1 MSIGE
6 HAPLD
11 RPLVVPMSWE
21 EYERLDPDVRQ
32 EYVSGCLVVNPR
44 PTFRHQV
51 MVRNLTN
58 VLDAACPPDYTAV
71 NEWAWKPE
79 ADEWAPDVM
88 VCERDDDA
96 VRFTGIPQVIVEVL
110 STNRA
115 DDLVLKLY
123 RYGAAGLPRYW
134 IADPLEPSVRAYVL
148 RDGIY
153 EEVAH
158 AIGDDEVEFDF
169 SVGRVTLRP
178 SDLLR

>member
-1 MSIGE
+1 M
-6 HAPLD
+6 D

-21 EYERLDPDVRQ
+21 EYERLDLDVSH
-32 EYVSGCLVVNPR
+32 EYVSGCLVVHPR
-44 PTFRHQV
+44 PSYRHQV

-58 VLDAACPPDYTAV
+58 ALDAACPPGYTAV
-71 NEWAWKPE
+71 NEWAWKPD

-96 VRFTGIPQVIVEVL
+96 VRFTGIPQVIAEVL

-134 IADPLEPSVRAYVL
+134 IADPLEPSLLAYAL
-148 RDGIY
+148 SDGIY
-153 EEVAH
+153 EETVH

-169 SVGRVTLRP
+169 GVGRVTLRP
-178 SDLLR
+178 SLLR